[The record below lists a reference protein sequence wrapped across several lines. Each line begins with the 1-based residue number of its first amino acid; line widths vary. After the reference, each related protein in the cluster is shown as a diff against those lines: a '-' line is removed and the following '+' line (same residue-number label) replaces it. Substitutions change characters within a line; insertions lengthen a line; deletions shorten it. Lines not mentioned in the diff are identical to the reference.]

1 LLPLLHL
8 LMVLVQTGVL
18 NSLTSA
24 AAAAAAAAGL
34 LRAPETVPCLTAD
47 RLQQTTPG
55 HSLCWC
61 RQRRHHPLGL
71 LRCCRLHCAEIYR
84 RQPHHELL
92 LLLLLQASW
101 MLLQVLVRVQVLAL
115 VLLLVLCC
123 CC

>member
-24 AAAAAAAAGL
+24 AAAAAGL
-34 LRAPETVPCLTAD
+34 LRAPETVPCLMVD

-61 RQRRHHPLGL
+61 PQRRHHPLEL

-84 RQPHHELL
+84 RQPHHDLL
-92 LLLLLQASW
+92 LLLLLQASR

-115 VLLLVLCC
+115 VLLLLLCC